1 MPTMIKIQ
9 SLPLDNIS
17 VSSSYGPRNITV
29 DGVKYWWHNG
39 VDFYAEENTPVYA
52 VASGTVK
59 AARFNDGGYG
69 YYVAID
75 HGNYGT
81 LYAHLNRT
89 SVFAG
94 SSVEAGSIIGYS
106 GKTGAVT
113 GPHLHFE
120 IRITPYENFWDRV
133 ECDSS
138 VFMRTVDPML
148 FIEEYQKLP
157 EDLSVESA
165 REIVKTKAALEDKTM
180 DYIVNDYR
188 YGHDLVK
195 KLAKALQ

>member
-1 MPTMIKIQ
+1 MPIMIKIQ

-39 VDFYAEENTPVYA
+39 IDFYAEENTPVYA

-59 AARFNDGGYG
+59 VARFNNGGYG
-69 YYVAID
+69 YYIAID

-89 SVFAG
+89 SVSVG

-138 VFMRTVDPML
+138 VFMRTVDPMI

-195 KLAKALQ
+195 KLAKAFQ

>member
-1 MPTMIKIQ
+1 MIKIQ

-39 VDFYAEENTPVYA
+39 IDFYAEENSPVYA

-59 AARFNDGGYG
+59 VARFNNEGYG
-69 YYVAID
+69 YYIAID

-89 SVFAG
+89 SVFVG

-138 VFMRTVDPML
+138 VFMRTVDPMI

>member
-1 MPTMIKIQ
+1 MVKIQ

-29 DGVKYWWHNG
+29 DGIRYWWHNG

-52 VASGTVK
+52 VVSGTVK
-59 AARFNDGGYG
+59 AAKLDEDGYG
-69 YYVAID
+69 YYIVLD
-75 HGNYGT
+75 HGSYGT
-81 LYAHLNRT
+81 LYAHLNSI
-89 SVFAG
+89 SVNEG
-94 SSVEAGSIIGYS
+94 STVEAGRLIGYS
-106 GKTGAVT
+106 GSTGAVT

-120 IRITPYENFWDRV
+120 LRIGTYDSFWDRAA
-133 ECDSS
+133 CDSS
-138 VFMRTVDPML
+138 VFMRTVDPMI
-148 FIEEYQKLP
+148 FIKEYQAKT
-157 EDLSVESA
+157 EELSVERA
-165 REIVKTKAALEDKTM
+165 REIVKSKASLEDKTM

>member
-1 MPTMIKIQ
+1 MIKIQ
-9 SLPLDNIS
+9 CLPLDNIS

-39 VDFYAEENTPVYA
+39 VDFYAKENTPVYA
-52 VASGTVK
+52 AASGTVK
-59 AARFNDGGYG
+59 AVKFNDGSYG
-69 YYVAID
+69 NYVAID

-81 LYAHLNRT
+81 LYAHLSST
-89 SVFAG
+89 SVSAG
-94 SSVEAGSIIGYS
+94 SSVQAGSIIGYS

-120 IRITPYENFWDRV
+120 IRITPYENFWDRA
-133 ECDSS
+133 ECDST
-138 VFMRTVDPML
+138 VFMRTVDPMI
-148 FIEEYQKLP
+148 FIEEYLTKT
-157 EDLSVESA
+157 EELSVENA
-165 REIVKTKAALEDKTM
+165 REIVKTKASLEEKTM
-180 DYIVNDYR
+180 DFIVNDYR